1 MAINYKKELEDASK
15 TMILVHD
22 PEKLIKRIVRMIIQ
36 KVKVSHANIL
46 LRDEK
51 KETYLITVSRGVK
64 GLKVPVGFTRLD
76 NDNPLIRIF
85 NERTLNGNTKAS
97 LVSSTGTILYAHAKN
112 TLAILSNEEFRS
124 LLSNALYQMEIFE
137 TVACVPSY
145 FHDELIGLLLLGR
158 KNDDSEFTGEELNFF
173 SALASDVAMAI
184 HNAQMFSELEKEV
197 AKNKQLFMNMTEAL
211 AQAIDAK
218 DHYTHGHTN
227 RVKEVSLA
235 IAKRWFHKHTIPI
248 DENFL
253 RDIHIAST
261 LHDIGKIGVPEAILN
276 KQGPLTPEEFNVIK
290 QHPSI
295 GEKILQSIVGLDNCI
310 SAVKYHHERF
320 DGMGYPEGLKGEQIP
335 LIAAIICV
343 ADAYDA
349 MVSDR
354 PYRKGLSKE
363 KAISEITT
371 MAGKQFHPEIS
382 LIMEELYK
390 EGKV

>member
-1 MAINYKKELEDASK
+1 
-15 TMILVHD
+15 MILVHD

-46 LRDEK
+46 LRDKK
-51 KETYLITVSRGVK
+51 KETYLISVSRGLK
-64 GLKVPVGFTRLD
+64 GLKVPVGFTRMD
-76 NDNPLIRIF
+76 TDNPLIRMF
-85 NERTLNGNTKAS
+85 NDRDVSGKTPVS
-97 LVSSTGTILYAHAKN
+97 YISSTSTILFSQAQN
-112 TLAILSNEEFRS
+112 ILSILSNEEKKS
-124 LLSNALYQMEIFE
+124 LLNSALNQMEIFE

-158 KNDDSEFTGEELNFF
+158 KNDGTEFTSEELNFF

-184 HNAQMFSELEKEV
+184 HNAQMFSQAQQEV
-197 AKNKQLFMNMTEAL
+197 EKNKRLFMSMTEAL

-235 IAKRWFHKHTIPI
+235 IARRWFHKHAVPI

-261 LHDIGKIGVPEAILN
+261 LHDIGKIGVPESILN

-290 QHPSI
+290 QHPEI
-295 GEKILQSIVGLDNCI
+295 GEKILQSIEGLDNCI
-310 SAVKYHHERF
+310 AAVKYHHERY
-320 DGMGYPEGLKGEQIP
+320 DGTGYPDGLKGDQIP
-335 LIAAIICV
+335 LIASIVCV
-343 ADAYDA
+343 ADTYDA

-363 KAISEITT
+363 KAISEIVSL
-371 MAGKQFHPEIS
+371 AGKQFHPEIS